1 MNKISP
7 LVSVILPVLNGGPYL
22 LRAVNSI
29 LLQTYQHW
37 ELMLIDDG
45 STDGYLE
52 KIRLLSD
59 SRIRIFD
66 DGLHKGLALR
76 LNEGISYANGSYIAR
91 MDADDIAF
99 PDRLQLQ
106 VAFLLSHDD
115 IDLLATRVVAF
126 NSIDESLIGLL
137 PFEQYHREIVA
148 SSWRGIHLPHP
159 TWMGRAE
166 WFRRFPY
173 RSPEVLRAEDQE
185 LLLRAANSSRYHCL
199 PDVLLAYRQ
208 GPFNLMKTLTT
219 RRSLACA
226 QIKIFFNRRQYF
238 LVAAVMA
245 TTLLK
250 VIIDCLAAIP
260 GMDGLF
266 FRRMGNSVD
275 SHSKNQYLMH
285 IGRLY

>member
-1 MNKISP
+1 MLYVVIPVHNRLGFTKNCIAALYKQDFISFKI
-7 LVSVILPVLNGGPYL
+7 VVV
-22 LRAVNSI
+22 
-29 LLQTYQHW
+29 
-37 ELMLIDDG
+37 DDG